1 MASESCFS
9 LTLRTGK
16 GERKRR
22 LQSLTKTPEALLV
35 VGAIAALAV
44 AMWSHAN
51 FDSDILRAI
60 PRETKT
66 SYEIREL
73 R

>member
-1 MASESCFS
+1 
-9 LTLRTGK
+9 
-16 GERKRR
+16 
-22 LQSLTKTPEALLV
+22 LTKTPEALLV

-44 AMWSHAN
+44 AMWSQAN

>member
-1 MASESCFS
+1 
-9 LTLRTGK
+9 
-16 GERKRR
+16 
-22 LQSLTKTPEALLV
+22 LTKTPEALLV
-35 VGAIAALAV
+35 VGAIAALPV

>member
-1 MASESCFS
+1 VHEISGF
-9 LTLRTGK
+9 RG
-16 GERKRR
+16 
-22 LQSLTKTPEALLV
+22 LTKAPEALLM

-44 AMWSHAN
+44 AMWSYSN